1 MIQALLSQQ
10 IWLDV
15 RSWRAQYADTLSPEQ
30 VSVLSV
36 ITPLTRLL
44 EGKYGMKL
52 DVHVHD
58 QFVDEMNAEEA
69 KLLKSDMHSR
79 CLRRKVSLL
88 CRGEVMFDAE
98 SVLPLDVLPV
108 TLMEDLEAGKRPLAD
123 LLSDQGL
130 SLSRSNLS
138 ITQVEDDGFYAGCW
152 ARRSVLGTSSGAA
165 LGETLGAKA
174 LVTEVFHD
182 ATWRK
187 LTYLLNR

>member
-1 MIQALLSQQ
+1 MIQALLSNQT
-10 IWLDV
+10 WMDV
-15 RSWRAQYADTLSPEQ
+15 RTWRRQCGDALSPEQ

-52 DVHVHD
+52 DVHLHD
-58 QFVDEMNAEEA
+58 QYVDELNEAEA
-69 KLLKSDMHSR
+69 DLLKVEQHSR

-98 SVLPLDVLPV
+98 SALPLDVLPV
-108 TLMEDLEAGKRPLAD
+108 TLMDELEAGKRPLAD

-138 ITQVEDDGFYAGCW
+138 IAHIQDDGFYDQCW
-152 ARRSVLGTSSGAA
+152 ARRSVLKSAT
-165 LGETLGAKA
+165 GAKA
-174 LVTEVFHD
+174 LVTEVFHESV
-182 ATWRK
+182 WRK
-187 LTYLLNR
+187 LHYLLTR

>member
-10 IWLDV
+10 EWLDV
-15 RSWRAQYADTLSPEQ
+15 RSWRAQYADSLSPEQ

-58 QFVDEMNAEEA
+58 QFVDEMNADEA
-69 KLLKSDMHSR
+69 KLLKTDMHSR

-138 ITQVEDDGFYAGCW
+138 ITQVQGDGFYAGCW
-152 ARRSVLGTSSGAA
+152 ARRSILGTSSGAA
-165 LGETLGAKA
+165 LGAKA

-187 LTYLLNR
+187 LSYLLNR

>member
-10 IWLDV
+10 TWLDV
-15 RSWRAQYADTLSPEQ
+15 RSWRAQYADILSPEQ

-36 ITPLTRLL
+36 VTPLTRLL

-58 QFVDEMNAEEA
+58 QFVDEMHVEEA
-69 KLLKSDMHSR
+69 RLLKSDLHNR

-108 TLMEDLEAGKRPLAD
+108 ALMEDLEAGTRPLAD

-138 ITQVEDDGFYAGCW
+138 IAQVQGDGFYAGCW
-152 ARRSVLGTSSGAA
+152 ARRSVLGTSSGVVS
-165 LGETLGAKA
+165 GAKA

-182 ATWRK
+182 AMWRK